1 MNVKTGLVIVIVL
14 CSIFIAGSTIFA
26 QQPSQSQQE
35 VAEIEAGGIH
45 WWIVLESAIYAIMG
59 VILSF
64 IAYKLY
70 DLLTPFSLN
79 KELAE
84 DQNIA
89 IGILVGSIFIGI
101 AIIIGAS
108 IF

>member
-35 VAEIEAGGIH
+35 VAEIEAGIR

-108 IF
+108 IFG